1 MKSEPKI
8 LDRGSMA
15 SSINGVGKLDNH
27 MQRIKLEFCL
37 TSLTKVNSKWIK
49 DLNMSSETI
58 EISEENIGGKLPNI
72 GPQNEFL
79 NVMPKAQAAKAR
91 VKKCPTSNYQ
101 ASQSKRSKQKKKN

>member
-1 MKSEPKI
+1 
-8 LDRGSMA
+8 MA
-15 SSINGVGKLDNH
+15 SSINGVGKLDNY

-58 EISEENIGGKLPNI
+58 KISKENIGGKLPNVGLGI
-72 GPQNEFL
+72 L

-91 VKKCPTSNYQ
+91 VKKRPTSNYK
-101 ASQSKRSKQKKKN
+101 ASQSKRSKQKKKKN